1 MKFVITE
8 EQSRRVVQSKV
19 DKGPLSDSIIRLIDL
34 IDSPMIDKHT
44 VAYVEK
50 YNEYLVILWPKSGYY
65 LNSEFCWKLSKRIR
79 QFIPATMTIFSAP
92 ES

>member
-34 IDSPMIDKHT
+34 IGSPMIDRHI
-44 VAYVEK
+44 VAYMEES
-50 YNEYLVILWPKSGYY
+50 NEYLIILWPKRGYY
-65 LNSEFCWKLSKRIR
+65 LNTEFCWGLNKRIGL
-79 QFIPATMTIFSAP
+79 FIPASMTIDSGP